1 MNNEQIGKANKE
13 TGKMLGL
20 ILKINGI
27 IIAVMLVTYSILNIL
42 GLW

>member
-1 MNNEQIGKANKE
+1 MNRKEIKEANKE
-13 TGKMLGL
+13 TGKILGL

-27 IIAVMLVTYSILNIL
+27 AIIVIITAYTVLNML